1 MILCLKATTI
11 QNIKIEIKKAA
22 MAKIII
28 IKMAIHIEVEI
39 ITKKDFGSFKQN
51 HQNKKSYYKNT
62 EKTKNTETIADIKLD
77 IERIEKEI
85 RLEIKEIKS
94 LKLGV

>member
-1 MILCLKATTI
+1 MHKSG
-11 QNIKIEIKKAA
+11 NY
-22 MAKIII
+22 
-28 IKMAIHIEVEI
+28 H
-39 ITKKDFGSFKQN
+39 KKDYGSSRQN
-51 HQNKKSYYKNT
+51 YQNKKSYYKDS
-62 EKTKNTETIADIKLD
+62 EKIKHTETVADIKLD